1 VHRIATIAA
10 PVVLAGALALAGC
23 GSAGSSRAESRPQ
36 RTASTTTSAPPVR
49 PDEPVD
55 ALVPVGADGERM
67 HLTCTGAGDETI
79 VLVSGFGDDG
89 SSWDLVA
96 PELAEEA
103 RVCIP
108 VRFGLG
114 TSDAPPRVQTFAT
127 EAEDLHHL
135 LAAAGEPGPYV
146 VAGHSFGGA
155 EAVAFAAAHPE
166 DVTGLLLLDAS
177 PTTWPEAACAVPDDG
192 SEAAGSFQAA
202 CASFSDPAAN
212 PERLDGPAAFDEVAQ
227 VRSLGDVPMAVLTR
241 ADVVYPGLAP
251 ASEQALAETWQA
263 GQEHWASLS
272 SAAEV
277 VPVERTGH
285 GIQLEQ
291 PGVVVDQVRAL
302 LD

>member
-1 VHRIATIAA
+1 MHRIATIAA

-55 ALVPVGADGERM
+55 ALVPVG
-67 HLTCTGAGDETI
+67 
-79 VLVSGFGDDG
+79 
-89 SSWDLVA
+89 
-96 PELAEEA
+96 
-103 RVCIP
+103 
-108 VRFGLG
+108 
-114 TSDAPPRVQTFAT
+114 T